1 MTLIIVDMSGSL
13 RTGQHERETCWQS
26 ITCGKEKV
34 ELKQRE
40 HDTRPTR
47 SNAAAEPEAATPA
60 TKRRESPG
68 KTRPM
73 SRPVSAKRIARM
85 PTKPRSATIESAW
98 SRVEI
103 SIGVEAT
110 RPCP

>member
-47 SNAAAEPEAATPA
+47 SNAAAEP
-60 TKRRESPG
+60 KLS
-68 KTRPM
+68 
-73 SRPVSAKRIARM
+73 
-85 PTKPRSATIESAW
+85 
-98 SRVEI
+98 
-103 SIGVEAT
+103 
-110 RPCP
+110 